1 MQLTRRTVFLTLS
14 AIAAAGLGSVGLR
27 AATLRYYQG
36 PASDHFDGVHFFD
49 THGMPPRSLA
59 ELLRWQ
65 LAGGKAVWP
74 AWAPSPYTDRPP
86 ARVDGATWRISY
98 VGHASLLI
106 QTAGLNLMIDPVW
119 SARVS
124 PLTFIGP
131 KRVNDPGIVFAAL
144 PSIDAVLVSHNHY
157 DHLDVATLSALITPH
172 RPRIIAPLGNDTIMR
187 AY

>member
-86 ARVDGATWRISY
+86 ARPRRRRDLAHLLCRPCEPADPDGR
-98 VGHASLLI
+98 
-106 QTAGLNLMIDPVW
+106 PE
-119 SARVS
+119 R
-124 PLTFIGP
+124 
-131 KRVNDPGIVFAAL
+131 ND
-144 PSIDAVLVSHNHY
+144 
-157 DHLDVATLSALITPH
+157 
-172 RPRIIAPLGNDTIMR
+172 
-187 AY
+187 